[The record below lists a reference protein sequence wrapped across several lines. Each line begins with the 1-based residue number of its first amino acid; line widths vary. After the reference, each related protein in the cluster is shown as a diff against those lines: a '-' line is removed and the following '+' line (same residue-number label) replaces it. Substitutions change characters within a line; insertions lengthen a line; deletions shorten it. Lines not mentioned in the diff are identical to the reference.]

1 MELNKTLHLAQNS
14 QTCAATSTQ
23 VVVPGTAEMLPKVLL
38 MLLNMFLAL
47 QWR

>member
-1 MELNKTLHLAQNS
+1 MERNKTLHISLS
-14 QTCAATSTQ
+14 SKICAATSTQ

-38 MLLNMFLAL
+38 MLLNIFLAL